1 MTTNISP
8 GLCLRGFAQIP
19 QNCLLEQ
26 LSAKLNSDGETL
38 IISWL
43 HLKMTQNLSNSVE
56 AFDLHCYCCGAT
68 FVKVMPLKQ
77 NVKWC
82 HLKRNQILESS
93 KVSTGK
99 SGHVWKQHF
108 DGEKK
113 HGKLPPTPATVT
125 FSQKWHHQA
134 VTARGKNTVNL
145 RKKQVFAGVA

>member
-1 MTTNISP
+1 MSKRFCAN
-8 GLCLRGFAQIP
+8 
-19 QNCLLEQ
+19 
-26 LSAKLNSDGETL
+26 SAKLPLGTTFRKTQLWWGNINYILAPPEDDAKLIKQCWGLWSTL
-38 IISWL
+38 L
-43 HLKMTQNLSNSVE
+43 LL
-56 AFDLHCYCCGAT
+56 CGAT

-125 FSQKWHHQA
+125 FSQKWRHQA
-134 VTARGKNTVNL
+134 VTAGGKNTVNL